1 MSKLNDAPMSTTGLT
16 GAALMQQCERAV
28 IGFTVAFDLGDL
40 DRMVQLFAAD
50 GVWHRRDG
58 AISGVDQLRQF
69 MQVRSPTLL
78 VRHVLSNLSTT
89 LLSDSHAVVDS
100 YVTVYR
106 HDGAQGSA
114 APRPAPLHSPN
125 LVGRFRDEVRR
136 TEHGW
141 QLSSRAVTIDF
152 LQQSTE

>member
-1 MSKLNDAPMSTTGLT
+1 MNKLNDERFNTAGLT

-40 DRMVQLFAAD
+40 DQMVQLFAAD
-50 GVWHRRDG
+50 GIWHRRDG

-69 MQVRSPTLL
+69 MQMRSPTLL
-78 VRHVLSNLSTT
+78 VRHVLSNLTTT

-106 HDGAQGSA
+106 HEGTLGSA
-114 APRPAPLHSPN
+114 APRPAPLQNAS

-136 TEHGW
+136 TAHGW
-141 QLSSRAVTIDF
+141 QLCSRAVTIDF
-152 LQQSTE
+152 LQQPTE